1 MGAVPGSPAADPR
14 TTLRSYRG
22 GAPWRLR
29 DLAWLASAILDH
41 TGVTPVSSAA
51 SARPTERTIRFYVAR
66 GLVNRPDGKGTSA
79 TYSYR
84 HLLQVLA
91 IKLRQMEGAT
101 LERLATEFRD
111 TPGDVLEHRVASALG
126 PSLPAPRDLP
136 RPVLPEPLVP
146 QVDVRPPSKGD
157 RPGNA
162 MRRIVLAPG
171 VEMLV
176 NEAHPAWD
184 DPGQFAALAAQV
196 AESLAVLRHPQL
208 PSEPGQR

>member
-1 MGAVPGSPAADPR
+1 MGAMPGPPVADPR
-14 TTLRSYRG
+14 TTLRSYRE

-29 DLAWLASAILDH
+29 DLASLASAILEH

-101 LERLATEFRD
+101 LERLAIEFGEI
-111 TPGDVLEHRVASALG
+111 PGDVMEHRVASALG
-126 PSLPAPRDLP
+126 PSLPAPNELRSLTA
-136 RPVLPEPLVP
+136 PEPVASAGPRLGT
-146 QVDVRPPSKGD
+146 DET
-157 RPGNA
+157 RPGDT

-176 NEAHPAWD
+176 ADAHPAWD
-184 DPGQFAALAAQV
+184 DPDQFAALV
-196 AESLAVLRHPQL
+196 ALVTERLAGLREAHPQ
-208 PSEPGQR
+208 SESGQE

>member
-1 MGAVPGSPAADPR
+1 MGALPGSPMADPR

-29 DLAWLASAILDH
+29 DLASLASAILEH

-51 SARPTERTIRFYVAR
+51 SARPSERTIRFYVAR

-101 LERLATEFRD
+101 LELLATELGEI
-111 TPGDVLEHRVASALG
+111 PGDVMEHRVASALG
-126 PSLPAPRDLP
+126 ASLPAPDDLRELTAREP
-136 RPVLPEPLVP
+136 ATPSGARRPSDE
-146 QVDVRPPSKGD
+146 S
-157 RPGNA
+157 RPGDTV
-162 MRRIVLAPG
+162 RRIVLAPG

-176 NEAHPAWD
+176 ADGHPAWD
-184 DPGQFAALAAQV
+184 DPDQFAALEAMV
-196 AESLAVLRHPQL
+196 TESLAGLRGVHP
-208 PSEPGQR
+208 PSESGQG

>member
-1 MGAVPGSPAADPR
+1 
-14 TTLRSYRG
+14 
-22 GAPWRLR
+22 
-29 DLAWLASAILDH
+29 LASAILEH

-51 SARPTERTIRFYVAR
+51 SARPSERTIRFYVAR

-101 LERLATEFRD
+101 LEHLTTEFGD

-126 PSLPAPRDLP
+126 SALPAPQDLQP
-136 RPVLPEPLVP
+136 ITARERVVP
-146 QVDVRPPSKGD
+146 AGARLLSDET
-157 RPGNA
+157 RPGDT

-176 NEAHPAWD
+176 ADAHPAWD
-184 DPGQFAALAAQV
+184 DPDQFAALADLV
-196 AESLAVLRHPQL
+196 TESFAALRGTNP
-208 PSEPGQR
+208 PSKSGHQD

>member
-1 MGAVPGSPAADPR
+1 MAALPGSPVADPR
-14 TTLRSYRG
+14 TTLRSYRI

-51 SARPTERTIRFYVAR
+51 SVRPTERTIRFYVAR

-101 LERLATEFRD
+101 LERLATEFREIA
-111 TPGDVLEHRVASALG
+111 GDVLEHRVASALG
-126 PSLPAPRDLP
+126 PSLPAPQDLA
-136 RPVLPEPLVP
+136 RPTPPEPLAALAAT
-146 QVDVRPPSKGD
+146 RTPSAED

-176 NEAHPAWD
+176 EEDHPAWD
-184 DPGQFAALAAQV
+184 DPGQFAALADRV
-196 AESLAVLRHPQL
+196 AESLAGLRRTQPQ
-208 PSEPGQR
+208 PESGQR

>member
-1 MGAVPGSPAADPR
+1 MAALPGSPVADPR
-14 TTLRSYRG
+14 TTLRSYRI

-111 TPGDVLEHRVASALG
+111 IPGDVLEHRVASALG
-126 PSLPAPRDLP
+126 PSLPAPQDLA
-136 RPVLPEPLVP
+136 RPKSPEPVAAHAATY
-146 QVDVRPPSKGD
+146 PPSAD
-157 RPGNA
+157 NRPGNA
-162 MRRIVLAPG
+162 MRRVVLAPG
-171 VEMLV
+171 VEMLID
-176 NEAHPAWD
+176 EDHPAWD
-184 DPGQFAALAAQV
+184 DSGQFAALADRV
-196 AESLAVLRHPQL
+196 AESLAGLRRTRPQ
-208 PSEPGQR
+208 PESGQL